1 MKCGIRIVDSI
12 RERKH
17 ERPLSS
23 DFQKR
28 TAFLTEVIKKEK
40 KNRNKSFVSLNI

>member
-17 ERPLSS
+17 ERPFSS

-28 TAFLTEVIKKEK
+28 TAFLTVIKKEK
-40 KNRNKSFVSLNI
+40 KNRKQSFVSLNI